1 MIVVRKKMTLS
12 KKKER
17 GEREREREKKDR
29 MNCVEKK
36 TKKKKCNF
44 EAFYIII
51 FILRDIQRK
60 EKKDLRVYMLSSTFS
75 NVQFTFY
82 FK

>member
-1 MIVVRKKMTLS
+1 
-12 KKKER
+12 
-17 GEREREREKKDR
+17 